1 MPINTGVVLRVVGVE
16 SSVNM
21 NKETIFWDIKM
32 KLPPP
37 LPLISGYSVN
47 KKASDIQRA
56 EEAYLKTLTEK
67 ERQERQEIQQRE
79 KLQVARSA
87 YGFLGTLTLATAATI
102 ATGPIALALGA
113 GVAIM
118 AWRTFRNAQK
128 LDKEIQNLSEFNQKV
143 DQRRAAQS
151 QRNLLIAKPAL
162 GIAAL

>member
-1 MPINTGVVLRVVGVE
+1 
-16 SSVNM
+16 
-21 NKETIFWDIKM
+21 M

-102 ATGPIALALGA
+102 ATGPLALALGA

-118 AWRTFRNAQK
+118 AWRTFRHAQK
-128 LDKEIQNLSEFNQKV
+128 LEKETENLSRFHERI

-151 QRNLLIAKPAL
+151 QRDPLIAKPAP
-162 GIAAL
+162 GFTSP